1 MPQIKPLA
9 VSNGTSTVTYTPG
22 GSSATSTLFV
32 NRGQTLGSIS
42 KVTSDHPTASPGANQ
57 RQRLVLNK
65 RKEVTVDG
73 IVQQQEIGVYDLG
86 IVNSPNGSTR
96 AERVAA
102 LTEFRNLLSD
112 ADVVASIV
120 DNEAW
125 Y

>member
-96 AERVAA
+96 DERVAA